1 MRINNSKWNNNG
13 KEEKKRSIYR
23 NKSAKRAKRTREK
36 SRKKQQQ
43 QWHTQQSTIN
53 SSALKLSFFHWRI
66 YIPTHLL
73 EMYNKR
79 IAIRS
84 YVHLIQCCALSV
96 MLLLFQ
102 LSVCWWWWDCCCR
115 HRIEKFFRK
124 RRPTEKNCTQNKMRK
139 KSTFAFIHVNAVG
152 AQIRNHQMNSSTK
165 EAKEKENK
173 TK

>member
-1 MRINNSKWNNNG
+1 M
-13 KEEKKRSIYR
+13 
-23 NKSAKRAKRTREK
+23 AKRKKSDRFTETSQRREQNEHE
-36 SRKKQQQ
+36 RRAEKKQQQRQ

-84 YVHLIQCCALSV
+84 YVHLIQCCAVEQCFCCFVL
-96 MLLLFQ
+96 
-102 LSVCWWWWDCCCR
+102 VCVGDGG
-115 HRIEKFFRK
+115 IAAADTELNFFFRK

-139 KSTFAFIHVNAVG
+139 KSLLLLSFMWARSRCA
-152 AQIRNHQMNSSTK
+152 NSK
-165 EAKEKENK
+165 PPDE
-173 TK
+173 